1 MQKRKNSKP
10 NIKGRPFDFIL
21 VTCVFIM
28 LSLGIIMV
36 LSASYPSSLAE
47 GTGGYAYVKTQAL
60 SAIIGLVLM
69 FMISKI
75 DYRIYKNFYKVAY
88 WASVILLLTVL
99 IPGLG
104 KSARRCN
111 KMDYT

>member
-1 MQKRKNSKP
+1 MPKGKNKKQ
-10 NIKGRPFDFIL
+10 NIKGKPLDFIL

-47 GTGGYAYVKTQAL
+47 DTGGYAYVRTQAL
-60 SAIIGLVLM
+60 SAIIGIILM
-69 FMISKI
+69 FIISKI
-75 DYRIYKNFYKVAY
+75 DYRIYKNFYKIAY
-88 WASVILLLTVL
+88 WASIALLLTVL

-104 KSARRCN
+104 VNARRSN
-111 KMDYT
+111 KMD

>member
-1 MQKRKNSKP
+1 MPKRKSNKT
-10 NIKGRPFDFIL
+10 NVKGRPFDFIL

-47 GTGGYAYVKTQAL
+47 GSGGYAYVRTQAL
-60 SAIIGLVLM
+60 SAVVGIILM
-69 FMISKI
+69 FVISKI
-75 DYRIYKNFYKVAY
+75 DYRIYKNFYKIAY
-88 WASVILLLTVL
+88 WASVVLLLSVL

-104 KSARRCN
+104 VSARRSN
-111 KMDYT
+111 KMD